1 VAFNGSGTFNR
12 IYNWV
17 TDKSN
22 TVPVTASRMDA
33 EMDGMATGL
42 STAICRDG
50 QSTATARIPFAA
62 GVGMSDGSVG
72 TPAINFTGDTNS
84 GVYLIGADNVG
95 VAAGG
100 AKVLDVGTAG
110 LGVTG
115 TLTASG
121 AATLSST
128 AAVTGNFAVNTD
140 KFTVAAASGNT
151 VVAGT
156 LDVDGTLDV
165 AGAQTGTAL
174 TLTGDLVN
182 TGSYSFGNDGSG
194 ILTDTLLVGGAFT
207 CNSSISAASV
217 TGSMVA
223 AQADMETGTSTTTVV
238 TPGRQ
243 QYHPSAAKVWA
254 SVTTSGGTP
263 TLAASHNVSSITDG
277 GVGIITINLTTAFSS
292 ATYGSVASHD
302 GHTAGGNV
310 TIASVTN
317 KGTTSFQVR
326 TFTGAVSGANVP
338 TSASDE
344 NFSVAAYGDQ

>member
-12 IYNWV
+12 VHNWI

-62 GVGMSDGSVG
+62 GIGISDG
-72 TPAINFTGDTNS
+72 TAAAPALAFTGDTNS

-95 VAAGG
+95 VAVNG

-128 AAVTGNFAVNTD
+128 ANVVSDFSVATN

-156 LDVDGTLDV
+156 LAVTGATTM
-165 AGAQTGTAL
+165 AGL
-174 TLTGDLVN
+174 TLTGDITN
-182 TGSYSFGNDGSG
+182 AGSYTLGNDGSATFTAN
-194 ILTDTLLVGGAFT
+194 LTVNG
-207 CNSSISAASV
+207 SATIDNQLTVATIAGSV
-217 TGSMVA
+217 VA
-223 AQADMETGTSTTTVV
+223 AQAGMETGTSTTTVV

-243 QYHPSAAKVWA
+243 QYHPSAAKAWA

>member
-1 VAFNGSGTFNR
+1 MSYNGSGTFNR

-62 GVGMSDGSVG
+62 GVGLSDGSVG
-72 TPAINFTGDTNS
+72 TPALNFTGDTNS

-121 AATLSST
+121 ATTLSGAATLSST
-128 AAVTGNFAVNTD
+128 ANVVGDFSVATD

-156 LDVDGTLDV
+156 LGVTGATTM
-165 AGAQTGTAL
+165 AGL
-174 TLTGDLVN
+174 TLTGDITN
-182 TGSYSFGNDGSG
+182 AGSYTIGNDGSATFTAN
-194 ILTDTLLVGGAFT
+194 LTVNG
-207 CNSSISAASV
+207 SATIDNQLTAATIAGSV
-217 TGSMVA
+217 VA
-223 AQADMETGTSTTTVV
+223 AQAGMETGTSTTTVV

-243 QYHPSAAKVWA
+243 QYHPSAAKAWA

-302 GHTAGGNV
+302 GHTAGSNV
-310 TIASVTN
+310 AIASVTN